1 MTEPV
6 VSAVGMPIAAHLKSE
21 FNARHLRD
29 AFGHFATGVTVV
41 TTLDA
46 QGAPVGLT
54 ISSFSPVS
62 LNPPLILWSLV
73 NTASSRE
80 AFLQHPRFAINVL
93 AADQHALAL
102 QFASRSP
109 DRFKDVAVEFSA
121 SGLPLLTGALAWFE
135 CKRFVEHLAGDHT
148 IFIGEVEQVGYR
160 GPNPADLAQMAAPD
174 TSQAAAPL
182 IFHRGVLHQ
191 GGLSR

>member
-1 MTEPV
+1 MSEPV
-6 VSAVGMPIAAHLKSE
+6 VTADALPISAYLKSE
-21 FNARHLRD
+21 FDSRHLRD
-29 AFGHFATGVTVV
+29 ALGNFATGVTVV

-46 QGAPVGLT
+46 EGAPVGLT

-62 LNPPLILWSLV
+62 LHPPLILWSLV
-73 NTASSRE
+73 NTASSRD

-109 DRFKDVAVEFSA
+109 DRFNGVSVEQSA
-121 SGLPLLTGALAWFE
+121 SGLPLLSGALAWFE
-135 CKRFVEHLAGDHT
+135 CKRYAEHLAGDHT

-160 GPNPADLAQMAAPD
+160 GASPAALAQTAEPDAKQAP
-174 TSQAAAPL
+174 APL
-182 IFHRGVLHQ
+182 VFHRGVLHE

>member
-6 VSAVGMPIAAHLKSE
+6 VSTADLPIAAHLKSE

-29 AFGHFATGVTVV
+29 ALGHFATGVTVV

-80 AFLQHPRFAINVL
+80 AFLQHPRFAVNVL

-109 DRFKDVAVEFSA
+109 DRFNGVAVELSA
-121 SGLPLLTGALAWFE
+121 TGLPLLRGALAWFE
-135 CKRFVEHLAGDHT
+135 CKRFAEHLAGDHT
-148 IFIGEVEQVGYR
+148 IFIGEVEQVGFR
-160 GPNPADLAQMAAPD
+160 GASSADLAQTAEPDAHQAP
-174 TSQAAAPL
+174 APL
-182 IFHRGVLHQ
+182 IFHRGVLHE
-191 GGLSR
+191 GGLHR

>member
-6 VSAVGMPIAAHLKSE
+6 VCAADVPIAAHLKSE

-29 AFGHFATGVTVV
+29 ALGNFATGVTVV

-46 QGAPVGLT
+46 QGASVGLT

-109 DRFKDVAVEFSA
+109 DRFNGVAVELSA

-135 CKRFVEHLAGDHT
+135 CKRFAEHLAGDHT

-160 GPNPADLAQMAAPD
+160 GASPAELAQTAKPDAKDAP
-174 TSQAAAPL
+174 APL
-182 IFHRGVLHQ
+182 IFHRGVLHE

>member
-1 MTEPV
+1 MTEPI
-6 VSAVGMPIAAHLKSE
+6 VSVETLPISAHLKSE
-21 FNARHLRD
+21 FDSRHLRD
-29 AFGHFATGVTVV
+29 ALGTFATGVTVV

-46 QGAPVGLT
+46 QGAAVGLT

-62 LNPPLILWSLV
+62 LHPPLILWSLV
-73 NTASSRE
+73 NTAASRD
-80 AFLQHPRFAINVL
+80 AFLQHPRFAVNVL

-109 DRFKDVAVEFSA
+109 DRFSGVSVEAGA

-135 CKRFVEHLAGDHT
+135 CRRYAEHVAGDHT

-160 GPNPADLAQMAAPD
+160 GASPAALAQTVVPDAEQAP
-174 TSQAAAPL
+174 APL
-182 IFHRGVLHQ
+182 VFHRGVLHE